1 MNRKMYWGIAA
12 LIIVLIAAG
21 GFMYWQW
28 STVQQM
34 KEQLAEDEPMLEENE
49 KGQHAVSKADEKPPD
64 EPGFEW
70 VRHGDH
76 WDKVPLSEPNETPT
90 VRPTPPPKTYDGP
103 LTFHEEL
110 LETNPVEALRLQTEE
125 RGHWSAKW
133 IPPFPPDDFEA
144 ASLARSQYLSEY
156 YISIGEGDSPAHEK
170 ASQKFMEIW
179 NIINNYP
186 WGARKADLMKLGWPA
201 VDYEVLKHYD
211 KKGVGKPSNFFL
223 PFRDPHPLANTP
235 ANKVGNY

>member
-1 MNRKMYWGIAA
+1 MNRKFHWGIAA

-28 STVQQM
+28 STVQQL
-34 KEQLAEDEPMLEENE
+34 KEQIAEEKKLLEEND
-49 KGQHAVSKADEKPPD
+49 KVQHVVSFEDSKPPD

-76 WDKVPLSEPNETPT
+76 WDRVPLSEPNETT
-90 VRPTPPPKTYDGP
+90 TARPTPPPKTYDGP

-110 LETNPVEALRLQTEE
+110 LKTNPVEALRLQTEE

-133 IPPFPPDDFEA
+133 IPPFPPDDLEA
-144 ASLARSQYLSEY
+144 AAFARSRYLSEY
-156 YISIGEGDSPAHEK
+156 YVSIGEGDSPASEK
-170 ASQKFMEIW
+170 ASREWNEIFDRLAEAPW
-179 NIINNYP
+179 N
-186 WGARKADLMKLGWPA
+186 ARKYDLMKLAWPA
-201 VDYEVLKHYD
+201 VDYEVLRHYD
-211 KKGVGKPSNFFL
+211 KNGVGKPSDFFL